1 MRFIHLK
8 HWVTSESYRTI
19 GEAVGRSRETAK
31 RSIRRLADADYFDR
45 YDIDRSLA
53 LFPTTLHGSGSG
65 QESGQSSGLDSG
77 SGQESGQSSGLRS
90 VHPNLRSANF
100 AGVSAPNSMASK
112 APEALPSYRRPRGN
126 AAIDKANPFDTLAA
140 YVAEAASGLE
150 ASNEGAATS
159 SVSTGGAA
167 TPSSSADVASAAPSG
182 ANLSIS
188 DALIAETAYS
198 PDAPPSHV
206 EDLLAEAAFF
216 LKARA
221 PSAKAFC
228 YELVRKYY
236 GKGKLGCV
244 TNSLNTRSEEEV
256 LADII
261 DVIKAGDDLGAGSN
275 GGDLG
280 AALWVP

>member
-1 MRFIHLK
+1 VSK
-8 HWVTSESYRTI
+8 K
-19 GEAVGRSRETAK
+19 GEAGADQKAFKTWRRRVVEQIICRRDLSPVARVTAYAIADLLNKDTRST
-31 RSIRRLADADYFDR
+31 Y
-45 YDIDRSLA
+45 
-53 LFPTTLHGSGSG
+53 
-65 QESGQSSGLDSG
+65 
-77 SGQESGQSSGLRS
+77 
-90 VHPNLRSANF
+90 
-100 AGVSAPNSMASK
+100 
-112 APEALPSYRRPRGN
+112 
-126 AAIDKANPFDTLAA
+126 PFDTLAA
-140 YVAEAASGLE
+140 YVAEAASGPE

-159 SVSTGGAA
+159 SVSTGG
-167 TPSSSADVASAAPSG
+167 VASAAPSG

-198 PDAPPSHV
+198 PDAPPSLV
-206 EDLLAEAAFF
+206 EDLLAEAAFL

-261 DVIKAGDDLGAGSN
+261 DVINAGGDLGAGSN
-275 GGDLG
+275 RGDLG